1 MIRFTEALMN
11 GSRTA
16 PQMAR
21 APTASQ
27 PHERPPERPTV
38 LLGRMIKSLEYVTV
52 RESRKPFYSPLVT
65 AAGGGRG
72 EGGVANRWYLS
83 DNKRERHGPFDWL
96 IITSPWLASN
106 AWRRAYTGTPPL
118 VAAAAAL
125 GDPAFSATVEAIGN
139 GRPLATIACLMAFE
153 GPAARAYAAL
163 PCTKCELT
171 DGEGILS
178 RLVIA
183 RRSPTLTTVV
193 LHSTHEF
200 AEKLRA
206 QNVSSD
212 TRAWTALLK
221 GFSFERH
228 SRFGDTAAA
237 RQELAADAGVN
248 TNTDSEERLAA
259 TMVGAMARLLYSHDA
274 TLATWLPGWGPRIHK
289 WEDAYPGTRCV
300 PPHAAAVPS
309 ARASF
314 AGDFISGPRAGSIE
328 GAFLSGLDAAAAV
341 RSSALGIPI
350 EGGTVAV
357 EEGALPVEGGAA
369 VRAIRGDQG
378 RPSNS
383 ERGRL
388 DGRRLGVVY
397 DGAAVHLAAQQG
409 IAQRGALQQP
419 QVCQVVSMRDAV
431 GRERRHECKLSSER
445 RRSLGDVGAPE
456 RGAADCPGGRC
467 ESIGA
472 WHALWTR
479 RIECWWMA
487 LPIFEQEKIGGCLG
501 ALGLHLGGRF
511 DAFIRTVAG
520 GGSTP
525 KAPAASAEPGC
536 EWISGG
542 GLLGQLELPSFPQ
555 LDDTFDLKLPP
566 LPRLVPS
573 WERLHSLR
581 PETPL
586 EMREAPA
593 PALALLVAL
602 GAASGVA
609 ASVLFIGCFG
619 GCNARRRPSAKARP
633 AIR

>member
-16 PQMAR
+16 PQMPR
-21 APTASQ
+21 ALRASQ
-27 PHERPPERPTV
+27 PPHERPPDRPTI
-38 LLGRMIKSLEYVTV
+38 LLGRMIKSLEY
-52 RESRKPFYSPLVT
+52 VT

-96 IITSPWLASN
+96 IITSTWLASN

-200 AEKLRA
+200 AEKLRT

-237 RQELAADAGVN
+237 RQELAADAGVS
-248 TNTDSEERLAA
+248 TDSDERLAA
-259 TMVGAMARLLYSHDA
+259 TMVGAMARLLHSHDA
-274 TLATWLPGWGPRIHK
+274 TLATWLPGWGPRIHT

-314 AGDFISGPRAGSIE
+314 AGDYISGPRAGSIE

-341 RSSALGIPI
+341 RSSALGVPI

-357 EEGALPVEGGAA
+357 EGGALPLEGGAA
-369 VRAIRGDQG
+369 GRAMRGDRG
-378 RPSNS
+378 RPSN
-383 ERGRL
+383 
-388 DGRRLGVVY
+388 GRRLGVVY

-431 GRERRHECKLSSER
+431 RRERRHECELSSER

-487 LPIFEQEKIGGCLG
+487 LPIVEREKIGGCLG
-501 ALGLHLGGRF
+501 ALGVHLGGRF
-511 DAFIRTVAG
+511 DDAFIRTVAG

-542 GLLGQLELPSFPQ
+542 VYSAN
-555 LDDTFDLKLPP
+555 
-566 LPRLVPS
+566 S
-573 WERLHSLR
+573 SY
-581 PETPL
+581 
-586 EMREAPA
+586 PA
-593 PALALLVAL
+593 FRNLTTL
-602 GAASGVA
+602 ST
-609 ASVLFIGCFG
+609 
-619 GCNARRRPSAKARP
+619 
-633 AIR
+633 